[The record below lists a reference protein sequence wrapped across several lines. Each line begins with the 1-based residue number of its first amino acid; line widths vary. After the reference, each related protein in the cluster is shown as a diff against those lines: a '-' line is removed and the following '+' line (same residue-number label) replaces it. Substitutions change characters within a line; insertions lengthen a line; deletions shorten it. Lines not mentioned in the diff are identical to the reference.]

1 MKEGFSRTSTSKSSD
16 SNSPKRNNVWS
27 PTKRNAPVPF
37 LNHTL
42 ALGIDVNEDELVLP
56 EITVIRS
63 AGGDMRLY
71 SCAGKTFISR
81 ANADSWRRSES
92 MMLAEA
98 AARASTARR
107 IAIAT
112 ASANL
117 DVSSESPRSPKSPPT
132 SPYRLLSA
140 FEKSHPPRKVVTTQ
154 ALQSPTV
161 NEAVRHA
168 RGVLDE
174 SKLLDERSHVN
185 EKVSELE
192 KEVADLQAALEERKK
207 SLAEMKASISLK
219 DSALEKS
226 RERELALRQELASLT
241 MRFAAVSS
249 LGVLRGGGGGGASP
263 MSPLK
268 STPTVAAPVIVPAT
282 ESQLVDSQSLSTVEK
297 GEASL
302 EGKEEGEIPS
312 STPVSS
318 EINESTPK
326 KASGRWSKIA
336 KLAGSSPTVL
346 SKAATEVV
354 SAAEVEAAIAAAPA
368 SPRFTGGGLLKAGMP
383 SSSNS
388 PVLAMLAMASLRAK
402 KIEETT

>member
-1 MKEGFSRTSTSKSSD
+1 
-16 SNSPKRNNVWS
+16 
-27 PTKRNAPVPF
+27 
-37 LNHTL
+37 
-42 ALGIDVNEDELVLP
+42 
-56 EITVIRS
+56 
-63 AGGDMRLY
+63 
-71 SCAGKTFISR
+71 
-81 ANADSWRRSES
+81 
-92 MMLAEA
+92 
-98 AARASTARR
+98 
-107 IAIAT
+107 
-112 ASANL
+112 
-117 DVSSESPRSPKSPPT
+117 
-132 SPYRLLSA
+132 
-140 FEKSHPPRKVVTTQ
+140 
-154 ALQSPTV
+154 
-161 NEAVRHA
+161 
-168 RGVLDE
+168 
-174 SKLLDERSHVN
+174 VN

-192 KEVADLQAALEERKK
+192 KEVADLQAALEERNK

-249 LGVLRGGGGGGASP
+249 LGVLRGGGGGGGGASP

-282 ESQLVDSQSLSTVEK
+282 ESQLVDSQNLSTVEK

-326 KASGRWSKIA
+326 KASERWSKIA

-354 SAAEVEAAIAAAPA
+354 SAAEVDAAIAAAPA